1 MAQAL
6 SQAINYL
13 LENPK
18 VAEKM
23 GQNGY
28 ERWKQNFTPQV
39 VVAKIEELYESL
51 LCEDMLRT

>member
-28 ERWKQNFTPQV
+28 ERWKQNFTTEAV
-39 VVAKIEELYESL
+39 VPKIEELYESL
-51 LCEDMLRT
+51 V